1 MPDWSL
7 YFPITDPTLIFFV
20 VLLIIL
26 FSPIVMGRL
35 RIPHLIGLVLAGIV
49 VGKYGL
55 NILKRDDSFELFGRV
70 GLFYIMFL
78 AGLEMDLEGLKKNRM
93 RVGIFGLLTFSLPM
107 VLTVWASLSI
117 LHLSMQ
123 ASMLIGCMMA
133 SNTLIAYP
141 IVGRYGLQR
150 STALTLSVG
159 SSMISLFLA
168 LVVLAA
174 IVNSAQ
180 GTSSWAFW
188 LLFVAKI
195 VVFCA
200 LHARRHSQ
208 VHPLVPQEVLRRG
221 YAVHLRHRHSL
232 PQRGSLRLYRP

>member
-1 MPDWSL
+1 
-7 YFPITDPTLIFFV
+7 
-20 VLLIIL
+20 
-26 FSPIVMGRL
+26 MGRL

-141 IVGRYGLQR
+141 IVGRLWPAAVDGSDAQCGLVNDF
-150 STALTLSVG
+150 ALLGARRLGGHRQLCSGHVELG
-159 SSMISLFLA
+159 
-168 LVVLAA
+168 VLA
-174 IVNSAQ
+174 
-180 GTSSWAFW
+180 
-188 LLFVAKI
+188 
-195 VVFCA
+195 VV
-200 LHARRHSQ
+200 RS
-208 VHPLVPQEVLRRG
+208 
-221 YAVHLRHRHSL
+221 
-232 PQRGSLRLYRP
+232 

>member
-1 MPDWSL
+1 
-7 YFPITDPTLIFFV
+7 
-20 VLLIIL
+20 
-26 FSPIVMGRL
+26 
-35 RIPHLIGLVLAGIV
+35 
-49 VGKYGL
+49 
-55 NILKRDDSFELFGRV
+55 
-70 GLFYIMFL
+70 MFL

-168 LVVLAA
+168 RRLGGHRQLCSGHVELGVLA
-174 IVNSAQ
+174 
-180 GTSSWAFW
+180 
-188 LLFVAKI
+188 
-195 VVFCA
+195 VV
-200 LHARRHSQ
+200 RS
-208 VHPLVPQEVLRRG
+208 
-221 YAVHLRHRHSL
+221 
-232 PQRGSLRLYRP
+232 